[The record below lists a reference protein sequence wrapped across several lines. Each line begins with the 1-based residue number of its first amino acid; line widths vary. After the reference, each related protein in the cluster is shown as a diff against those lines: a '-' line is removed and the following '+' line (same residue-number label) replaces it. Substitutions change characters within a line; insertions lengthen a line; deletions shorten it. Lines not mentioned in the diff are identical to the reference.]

1 MGLLDLFNDSEA
13 SATDSRRLG
22 VVRAE
27 VTDNLDLT
35 MQGRVKLTIPSLPS
49 IEPWATVCAPFAGD
63 GYGLW
68 CMPQV
73 GDTVI
78 VAFEHGDPDWPVVIG
93 SVWDVSKRP
102 PIDQPLD
109 AVNKRV
115 LKTPKGHEILLDDL
129 EQKVTISHVA
139 GHTLTLA
146 AREVTIEL
154 AGGVGSITLALPGQV
169 SLKGDVSAEV
179 SGRKTTVKGDL
190 TLDLSAATTTVKADA
205 TCRVSGSLVT
215 IN

>member
-1 MGLLDLFNDSEA
+1 MGLLDLFNDTEPA
-13 SATDSRRLG
+13 ATDSRRLG
-22 VVRAE
+22 LVRAE

-35 MQGRVKLTIPSLPS
+35 MQGRVKLTIPTLPG

-93 SVWDVSKRP
+93 SVWDVRKRP
-102 PIDQPLD
+102 PVDQPMD

-115 LKTPKGHEILLDDL
+115 VKTPKGHEILLDDL
-129 EQKVTISHVA
+129 EQEVTITHVA
-139 GHTLTLA
+139 GHKLTMA
-146 AREVTIEL
+146 AKEVKIEL
-154 AGGVGSITLALPGQV
+154 AGGVGSISLELPGKA
-169 SLKGDVSAEV
+169 SLSGDVSAEV
-179 SGRKTTVKGDL
+179 SGRKASVKGDL